1 MKKTIILA
9 IVLITLYSCSNQNVN
24 PNDNPQLTPQEC
36 IVGKWWFYNHA
47 HPELNN
53 PDFYM
58 TITST
63 VYNDFEIKTISD
75 SVIYYYVSKTP
86 LSLQRIVYK
95 CYGDS
100 LHISSNNYQTSTCY
114 RVK

>member
-1 MKKTIILA
+1 MKNKLIAILM
-9 IVLITLYSCSNQNVN
+9 LITVCSCTKEKTLRINQ
-24 PNDNPQLTPQEC
+24 DPQEC

-53 PDFYM
+53 PDFYI

-100 LHISSNNYQTSTCY
+100 LHISSNNYQTSIYY